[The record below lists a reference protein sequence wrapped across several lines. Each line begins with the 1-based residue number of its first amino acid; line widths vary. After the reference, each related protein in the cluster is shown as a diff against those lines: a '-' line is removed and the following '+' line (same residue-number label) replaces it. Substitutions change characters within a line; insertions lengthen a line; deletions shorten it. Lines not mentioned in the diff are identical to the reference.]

1 MSNLNIQSVHA
12 LLQSLEQA
20 ALKSGDGRVQAFG
33 TTMTHALAAFRD
45 AVPALAATFVNTG
58 IAELAKAEPIF
69 GILIPAEVVIDPAV
83 SGLAGMLENLLLG
96 GPANPPQA

>member
-12 LLQSLEQA
+12 LLQNLEQA
-20 ALKSGDGRVQAFG
+20 ALKSADSRVQAFG
-33 TTMTHALAAFRD
+33 ATMTQALLAFRD

-83 SGLAGMLENLLLG
+83 SGLAAMLENLLLG
-96 GPANPPQA
+96 ANPSQPQS

>member
-1 MSNLNIQSVHA
+1 MSNLNIQSVHT
-12 LLQSLEQA
+12 LLQNLEQA
-20 ALKSGDGRVQAFG
+20 ALKSADSRVQAFG
-33 TTMTHALAAFRD
+33 ATMTHALAAFRD

-96 GPANPPQA
+96 TNPGQAQG